1 MFAKHFDGATFDSKA
16 QSRTNASQ
24 TNSIRKRTFKYM
36 QVDLTLTICEYSIF
50 RTSRGTLIFWI
61 FYLPTTKFSNI
72 LCASQPLQAVWI
84 GGVPFWCVFLRKD
97 LLICWQSSC
106 ISDWEV
112 NTLHC
117 SCFLCLALAAFS
129 FAHDWLWPGRAAL
142 ALPFALSAVQ
152 AFQPDSAEK
161 LAVRLWEAGA
171 FVGQQWREGQKA
183 VEGVCFSCWGFC
195 TWIEVLEL
203 QLLVS

>member
-1 MFAKHFDGATFDSKA
+1 MLA
-16 QSRTNASQ
+16 
-24 TNSIRKRTFKYM
+24 
-36 QVDLTLTICEYSIF
+36 L
-50 RTSRGTLIFWI
+50 LI
-61 FYLPTTKFSNI
+61 LPFGVYI
-72 LCASQPLQAVWI
+72 L
-84 GGVPFWCVFLRKD
+84 GKD
-97 LLICWQSSC
+97 LLTCWQSSC

-129 FAHDWLWPGRAAL
+129 FAHNWLWPGRAAL

-171 FVGQQWREGQKA
+171 CVSQQRREGQKA
-183 VEGVCFSCWGFC
+183 AEGVFFPCWRFC
-195 TWIEVLEL
+195 IRLVVEVLEL
-203 QLLVS
+203 QLGSVHPRSLPSFNFANN

>member
-1 MFAKHFDGATFDSKA
+1 M
-16 QSRTNASQ
+16 
-24 TNSIRKRTFKYM
+24 
-36 QVDLTLTICEYSIF
+36 CIF
-50 RTSRGTLIFWI
+50 CGRACWT
-61 FYLPTTKFSNI
+61 
-72 LCASQPLQAVWI
+72 
-84 GGVPFWCVFLRKD
+84 
-97 LLICWQSSC
+97 CWQSSC

-161 LAVRLWEAGA
+161 LAVRLGRQEHVLACNEGRVRKLLWDLPMEILYLTGSGS
-171 FVGQQWREGQKA
+171 VGTSA
-183 VEGVCFSCWGFC
+183 VG
-195 TWIEVLEL
+195 
-203 QLLVS
+203 LLTRDHFFNFASS

>member
-1 MFAKHFDGATFDSKA
+1 MVLALPLLPFDV
-16 QSRTNASQ
+16 
-24 TNSIRKRTFKYM
+24 Y
-36 QVDLTLTICEYSIF
+36 
-50 RTSRGTLIFWI
+50 
-61 FYLPTTKFSNI
+61 I
-72 LCASQPLQAVWI
+72 L
-84 GGVPFWCVFLRKD
+84 GKD

-142 ALPFALSAVQ
+142 ALPFALSVVQ

-171 FVGQQWREGQKA
+171 CVGEQ
-183 VEGVCFSCWGFC
+183 
-195 TWIEVLEL
+195 
-203 QLLVS
+203 